1 MALINCPECNGQ
13 VSDRAPV
20 CPHCGFPLNAVAES
34 AGAAAPAA
42 AATATAT
49 SAAPSMDT
57 ESHFEPG
64 EPWRL
69 RLAGRPVPVAMLLFW
84 GGMVVG
90 VIFKFWLPEVPEG
103 AEAPAWRAVPW
114 AMIWLGVLWFAVTEF
129 AGLLRARARRRRN
142 ASA

>member
-1 MALINCPECNGQ
+1 MALINCPECGGQ

-20 CPHCGFPLNAVAES
+20 CPHCGFPLSGATEPA
-34 AGAAAPAA
+34 AAAPAQA
-42 AATATAT
+42 AVPTASVAP
-49 SAAPSMDT
+49 AAT

-64 EPWRL
+64 EPWRF
-69 RLAGRPVPVAMLLFW
+69 RIAGRRVPVALLLFW

-90 VIFKFWLPEVPEG
+90 VLFKFWLPPVAEG
-103 AEAPAWRAVPW
+103 AEPEPWRVVPW

-129 AGLLRARARRRRN
+129 IGLLRARARRRNR